1 MGVDLVDNLLELEL
15 CGLLFGEAAHGVL
28 PLPSALSHDKQ
39 CGEEEYGDDG
49 REDGVEVEFVDLL
62 FDDEPGYPD
71 SGDPSLPGQP
81 DGVVDSLFVDAEVVG
96 EDVDDD
102 APSRSENFPESF
114 DFPFVRDFASQ
125 TEAVR
130 MVDDPSCGVE
140 QGCGA
145 SAVGVLFGYVGVE
158 SRQRVVDSADAA
170 VSRGVGAS
178 R

>member
-15 CGLLFGEAAHGVL
+15 CGLLFGEAAQGVL

-96 EDVDDD
+96 EDVDMMLRPVPRTFRK
-102 APSRSENFPESF
+102 ASISRLSVILLPRRRLS
-114 DFPFVRDFASQ
+114 
-125 TEAVR
+125 
-130 MVDDPSCGVE
+130 GW
-140 QGCGA
+140 
-145 SAVGVLFGYVGVE
+145 
-158 SRQRVVDSADAA
+158 
-170 VSRGVGAS
+170 
-178 R
+178 